1 MGIVWLRL
9 LISFL
14 SLTKNLDSGINFLIE
29 PSICAL
35 GKRNIIYCIYIYNI
49 QREEELFKSYK
60 NTQDAGLVNGTK
72 QVLAQAG
79 VICKV

>member
-35 GKRNIIYCIYIYNI
+35 GKRNIIYIYNI

>member
-35 GKRNIIYCIYIYNI
+35 GKRNIIYIHNI